1 MITKSY
7 AFAAAARLAA
17 LMLDT
22 VRTGEYL
29 ASGSRSAKAEVRRLY
44 ERPLKLRGHP
54 PSGNPVYWPQ
64 YIFKMAS
71 GIYFLIKALPA
82 AAARAASRSSGSCLK
97 AARAEASARYR
108 LKSAGGGGTSLP

>member
-29 ASGSRSAKAEVRRLY
+29 ASGSRSAKAEV
-44 ERPLKLRGHP
+44 EGAGC
-54 PSGNPVYWPQ
+54 GNDENAV
-64 YIFKMAS
+64 
-71 GIYFLIKALPA
+71 
-82 AAARAASRSSGSCLK
+82 
-97 AARAEASARYR
+97 
-108 LKSAGGGGTSLP
+108 

>member
-29 ASGSRSAKAEVRRLY
+29 ASGSRSAKAEVR
-44 ERPLKLRGHP
+44 E
-54 PSGNPVYWPQ
+54 
-64 YIFKMAS
+64 
-71 GIYFLIKALPA
+71 PA
-82 AAARAASRSSGSCLK
+82 AETIENAV
-97 AARAEASARYR
+97 
-108 LKSAGGGGTSLP
+108 

>member
-29 ASGSRSAKAEVRRLY
+29 ASGS
-44 ERPLKLRGHP
+44 
-54 PSGNPVYWPQ
+54 
-64 YIFKMAS
+64 
-71 GIYFLIKALPA
+71 
-82 AAARAASRSSGSCLK
+82 
-97 AARAEASARYR
+97 SARE
-108 LKSAGGGGTSLP
+108 GGGEGAGCGNDENAV